1 MNWKTTAV
9 LLCGASLLLGA
20 CQADMKKEET
30 KSDKVEQS
38 QTHQKGQEILMT
50 GNWDSKAH
58 ARLTQIIQEYGKDSP
73 NYSEEARPY
82 AVFDWDNTTIINDIG
97 EATFV
102 YQIENLAFKAT
113 PEEFGA
119 IIRTQVPEEVFSEDY
134 QNKADQSISI
144 TEIGADLEADYQYL
158 YQEYKGFEGGKSLE
172 EIQKTD
178 QYKDFRAKLLF
189 LYEAIGDTFSSD
201 ISYPWVTYF
210 YAGMTSEEVQKLSK
224 ESITKSLNDE
234 LVFETWESPA
244 SHKGQAGQV
253 EIEFKRGIRT
263 VKEVQDLYQTLM
275 KNGIDVY
282 VNSASYYDVII
293 PFATSKEYGYG
304 VPEEQI
310 FAMRLSKTE
319 DGKILP
325 ELDSAYPQT
334 QGSGKT
340 ETINQFM
347 APKQGDS
354 QPILIAGDSN
364 GDYAMLS
371 DFPELKMGLI
381 FNLLRNPEKGIGLLA
396 KEAAA
401 DYDKDQPLYYLQG
414 RDENKGVLISGQKTI
429 KLGKDEAELLKD

>member
-1 MNWKTTAV
+1 MNWKTAAV
-9 LLCGASLLLGA
+9 LVCGTSLLLGA
-20 CQADMKKEET
+20 CQANMTKEES
-30 KSDKVEQS
+30 KSDKLEQS
-38 QTHQKGQEILMT
+38 STSQKSPEILMS
-50 GNWDSKAH
+50 GNWESKAH
-58 ARLTQIIQEYGKDSP
+58 ARLTQLIQEYGKSSP

-102 YQIENLAFKAT
+102 YQIENLAFKVT
-113 PEEFGA
+113 PEEFGNV
-119 IIRTQVPEEVFSEDY
+119 IRTQVPEDVFSEDY
-134 QNKADQSISI
+134 HNEDDQAISI
-144 TEIGADLEADYQYL
+144 KEISADLEADYQYL
-158 YQEYKGFEGGKSLE
+158 YREFKGFEGTKSLE

-201 ISYPWVTYF
+201 ISYPWVTYL
-210 YAGMTSEEVQKLSK
+210 YAGMTSEEVQKLSE
-224 ESITKSLNDE
+224 ESIAKSLKDE
-234 LVFETWESPA
+234 LVSETWESPG
-244 SHKGQAGQV
+244 SQKGQAGQV
-253 EIEFKRGIRT
+253 EIEFKRGIRK

-282 VNSASYYDVII
+282 VNSASYYDVIL

-304 VPEEQI
+304 VPEENV
-310 FAMRLSKTE
+310 FAMRLSKSE
-319 DGKILP
+319 EGVIMP
-325 ELDSAYPQT
+325 ELDSAFTQT

-396 KEAAA
+396 KEAVA
-401 DYDKDQPLYYLQG
+401 DYDQEQPLYYLQG
-414 RDENKGVLISGQKTI
+414 RDENKGVLISSQQTI
-429 KLGKDEAELLKD
+429 PLGEQEAVLVKD